1 MSSELCVRAL
11 LKGREIKTKRLENG
25 FMLIGR
31 DPECDFRLDNT
42 AVSRHHARIERHGE
56 KYVIRD
62 LGSENGTCVNGMPIS
77 VWPIRSGDTARIA
90 KFDLVFEFDLAESK
104 DDTDPTE
111 FVPGLDDQNTIRV
124 QGRGSPGGEGGR
136 AR

>member
-1 MSSELCVRAL
+1 MSGELCVRAL

-25 FMLIGR
+25 SMLIGR

-42 AVSRHHARIERHGE
+42 AVSRQHARIERHGE
-56 KYVIRD
+56 KYMIRD

-77 VWPIRSGDTARIA
+77 VWPIRPGDTARIA
-90 KFDLVFEFDLAESK
+90 KFDLVFDFGLAESK
-104 DDTDPTE
+104 EETDLIE

-124 QGRGSPGGEGGR
+124 EGRGTPR
-136 AR
+136 P